1 MSMNYTKLYVMR
13 LLHQLKFASGGIY
26 QMQAQKKKKNFF
38 LPEMRSLI

>member
-1 MSMNYTKLYVMR
+1 MNYTKLYVMR

-26 QMQAQKKKKNFF
+26 QMQAQKKKKKNFF